1 MSKSRSVMAIGLLGG
16 ALLFT
21 SWACA
26 AEFGKIVKVSGDRQ
40 ISVGPFPTSLGPFSV
55 KALSTSGAP
64 LAGVP
69 LHIQRSNT
77 GNRNVPPTFS
87 FAFNADEF
95 GFYGFFTDQ
104 TSLMCGSNGA
114 VFTVS
119 NDLGIATGTPGDAYS
134 PPAAFLVG
142 AKAGDGKLLGYND
155 FEIVQFFSIVRV
167 VNPPAGQPQVV
178 VEYFHD
184 GYRNYFNTID
194 QGEIDALDAGSF
206 AGWTREVG
214 SFIAWPTQAA
224 APPGAVPVCRFFG
237 SVYASHFYTAD
248 PGECDAVVANFP
260 DWQLETRQ
268 AFWIFLPDK
277 ATGACAENLMPVY
290 RVLKPTAPNHRYVT
304 DRNVRDTMV
313 VFGGWIAEGY
323 GPDAVIMCTPR

>member
-1 MSKSRSVMAIGLLGG
+1 MMSCDRIVLRLAALGC
-16 ALLFT
+16 ALLAA
-21 SWACA
+21 SPDAA
-26 AEFGKIVKVSGDRQ
+26 LAEFGKMVKVAGDRQ
-40 ISVGPFPTSLGPFSV
+40 IVVGPFPAPKAPFTV
-55 KALSTSGAP
+55 KVVDSNGSP

-69 LHIQRSNT
+69 VHIQST
-77 GNRNVPPTFS
+77 LFSGPGGPCAHNV
-87 FAFNADEF
+87 DEF
-95 GFYGFFTDQ
+95 GFAGFHA
-104 TSLMCGSNGA
+104 SSSIVVCGSNGSH
-114 VFTVS
+114 F
-119 NDLGIATGTPGDAYS
+119 GGTDAAGLLTLAPS
-134 PPAAFLVG
+134 DFNLAPSAFLIGAAAGVG
-142 AKAGDGKLLGYND
+142 SQQGVPDIARIQY
-155 FEIVQFFSIVRV
+155 FSVIRT

-194 QGEIDALDAGSF
+194 QAEIDALDAGTF

-214 SFIAWPTQAA
+214 SFIAWPSQAA

-260 DWQLETRQ
+260 DWQLETRE

-277 ATGACAENLMPVY
+277 ATGTCAENLMPVY

>member
-1 MSKSRSVMAIGLLGG
+1 MMSFHRIARNLATLGCVLLVAIPDA
-16 ALLFT
+16 AL
-21 SWACA
+21 
-26 AEFGKIVKVSGDRQ
+26 AEFGKMVKVAGDRQ
-40 ISVGPFPTSLGPFSV
+40 IVVGPFPAPKAPFTV
-55 KALSTSGAP
+55 RATDAVGAP
-64 LAGVP
+64 LAGVAVHMQGTLFLGP
-69 LHIQRSNT
+69 GGPCAN
-77 GNRNVPPTFS
+77 
-87 FAFNADEF
+87 NADEF
-95 GFYGFFTDQ
+95 GFAGFHAHTTFLVCGDNGSMFGGTDAAGLL
-104 TSLMCGSNGA
+104 TLA
-114 VFTVS
+114 
-119 NDLGIATGTPGDAYS
+119 
-134 PPAAFLVG
+134 PADFNLAPSAFLIGAAANVG
-142 AKAGDGKLLGYND
+142 TQQGVPDIARIQY
-155 FEIVQFFSIVRV
+155 FSVIRA

-194 QGEIDALDAGSF
+194 QAEIDALDAGSF

-214 SFIAWPTQAA
+214 SFIAWPSQAA

-260 DWQLETRQ
+260 DWQLETRE

>member
-1 MSKSRSVMAIGLLGG
+1 MTSRDRISLVLAIIGC
-16 ALLFT
+16 ALV
-21 SWACA
+21 A
-26 AEFGKIVKVSGDRQ
+26 ARPASALADFGKMVKVAGDRQ
-40 ISVGPFPTSLGPFSV
+40 IVTGSSSAAKSPFRVRTFD
-55 KALSTSGAP
+55 STGAP
-64 LAGVP
+64 MAGVP
-69 LHIQRSNT
+69 VHVQGTITTDPACAMNWDEFQ
-77 GNRNVPPTFS
+77 
-87 FAFNADEF
+87 FAGFNAPFLVTVCANNGTAF
-95 GFYGFFTDQ
+95 GVTAQDG
-104 TSLMCGSNGA
+104 SL
-114 VFTVS
+114 T
-119 NDLGIATGTPGDAYS
+119 LTPGDS
-134 PPAAFLVG
+134 NPAPSAFLIGARASVG
-142 AKAGDGKLLGYND
+142 SQQNVPDVART
-155 FEIVQFFSIVRV
+155 QFFSIVRV
-167 VNPPAGQPQVV
+167 VAPPAGQPQVV

-194 QGEIDALDAGSF
+194 QAEIDALDAGSF

-214 SFIAWPTQAA
+214 SFIAWPGQAA

-260 DWQLETRQ
+260 DWQLETRE

-277 ATGACAENLMPVY
+277 ATGTCAENLMPVY

>member
-1 MSKSRSVMAIGLLGG
+1 MISFHRIARNLATLGCVLLVAIPDA
-16 ALLFT
+16 AL
-21 SWACA
+21 
-26 AEFGKIVKVSGDRQ
+26 AEFGKMVKVAGDRQ
-40 ISVGPFPTSLGPFSV
+40 IVVGPFPAPKAPFTV
-55 KALSTSGAP
+55 KVVDSNGSP

-69 LHIQRSNT
+69 VHIQST
-77 GNRNVPPTFS
+77 LFSGPGGPCAHNV
-87 FAFNADEF
+87 DEF
-95 GFYGFFTDQ
+95 GFAGFHA
-104 TSLMCGSNGA
+104 SSSIVVCGSNGSH
-114 VFTVS
+114 F
-119 NDLGIATGTPGDAYS
+119 GGTDAAGLLTLAPS
-134 PPAAFLVG
+134 DFNLAPSAFLIGAAAGVG
-142 AKAGDGKLLGYND
+142 SQQGVPDIARIQY
-155 FEIVQFFSIVRV
+155 FSVIRT

-194 QGEIDALDAGSF
+194 QAEIDALDAGTF

-214 SFIAWPTQAA
+214 SFIAWPSQAA

-260 DWQLETRQ
+260 DWQLETRE

-277 ATGACAENLMPVY
+277 ATGTCAENLMPVY